1 MRRLLPI
8 VLFLCACSDG
18 FRPIEAPLLSPSGNQ
33 RQGQVEILVKSNHP
47 AIIQDIQ
54 NGGGP
59 NLTEAMDTAGVPIG
73 DRPARVLQMQGDI
86 GLYEATPDALVL
98 ALTIYGQS

>member
-18 FRPIEAPLLSPSGNQ
+18 FRPIEASLLSANGSL

-47 AIIQDIQ
+47 AIIQDIR

-86 GLYEATPDALVL
+86 GLYETTPGALVL
-98 ALTIYGQS
+98 ALTLYGQS

>member
-1 MRRLLPI
+1 
-8 VLFLCACSDG
+8 
-18 FRPIEAPLLSPSGNQ
+18 
-33 RQGQVEILVKSNHP
+33 
-47 AIIQDIQ
+47 
-54 NGGGP
+54 
-59 NLTEAMDTAGVPIG
+59 MDTAGVPIG

>member
-18 FRPIEAPLLSPSGNQ
+18 FRPIEASLLSPNGSL